1 MTQPEDSTGDA
12 PSRTESA
19 ASAEGAAPKPDTATA
34 KPKPAKKPA
43 AKPGTLKMKE
53 AGPGDGAG
61 AAANGG
67 AIVPA
72 DSTLLGKSTVERP
85 AATPKP
91 EDQRPVDPVKLQ
103 KEADAEAAKAVEGPR
118 VSSKTAIG
126 KTVEPVPAGEV
137 AMKTEA
143 AAETAKDAAKPAEVA
158 AKTTSKDVPKDSVAK
173 DAMPKATPGKDVASK
188 AAAKDGAAVPAPLQK
203 VTVQK
208 TGFWPVVL
216 GGVVAAALGSV
227 ATIWALPHL
236 PAGWLPD
243 QGQTVMAAPDV
254 DLEAIRAD
262 AVSAAEARVAG
273 LVEARVADLRE
284 TLVAAVPGEPG
295 DAQAAFDSSALDQ
308 QIAALRGRLD
318 QQAQQLDDLTARPA
332 IDPGLAGRMQ
342 ELAAQAEAL
351 QQQIHT
357 AAQQAQSRITEVQVE
372 AEKLQAAAADSTRRA
387 EAVAAIASL
396 QSALDRGVTPEE
408 ARATLEG
415 AGMDA
420 PEALTREVPS
430 LTSLQEDF
438 GPAAR
443 AALRATLRE
452 DSASGEGNLL
462 TNFLRAQTGARS
474 VAPREGVDPDAVLS
488 RAGGAVEAGRISA
501 ALDEMQALPDT
512 AKAAPDMAAWL
523 AGAES
528 YRAAQ
533 AALDDLS
540 ANSN

>member
-1 MTQPEDSTGDA
+1 MRQPEDSKGDA
-12 PSRTESA
+12 PSKIEA
-19 ASAEGAAPKPDTATA
+19 AAPAEAAAPTPETAAA

-43 AKPGTLKMKE
+43 AKPGTLKTRE
-53 AGPGDGAG
+53 TGEGDGA
-61 AAANGG
+61 AAAPGG
-67 AIVPA
+67 GKVEPA
-72 DSTLLGKSTVERP
+72 DSTLLGQSADGRP
-85 AATPKP
+85 AAAPRP
-91 EDQRPVDPVKLQ
+91 EDQRPVDPAEIQ
-103 KEADAEAAKAVEGPR
+103 RIADSEAAKAVEGKP
-118 VSSKTAIG
+118 VTA
-126 KTVEPVPAGEV
+126 KPAG
-137 AMKTEA
+137 
-143 AAETAKDAAKPAEVA
+143 AKPAEAAPKEQAGDGSAKVA
-158 AKTTSKDVPKDSVAK
+158 AQEP
-173 DAMPKATPGKDVASK
+173 
-188 AAAKDGAAVPAPLQK
+188 AKDGAAKGATSAPSPKPA
-203 VTVQK
+203 VQK

-216 GGVVAAALGSV
+216 GGVVAAGVGSA

-243 QGQTVMAAPDV
+243 RGETVVATPQVDV
-254 DLEAIRAD
+254 DAIRAD
-262 AVSAAEARVAG
+262 AVSAAESGVAAQI
-273 LVEARVADLRE
+273 EARVAALRE
-284 TLVAAVPGEPG
+284 ELAAQAPAAPGEAP
-295 DAQAAFDSSALDQ
+295 AFDATALEQ
-308 QIAALRGRLD
+308 QIAALRGQLE
-318 QQAQQLDDLTARPA
+318 QQARQIGELAARPSA
-332 IDPGLAGRMQ
+332 DPAAAGRMQ

-351 QQQIHT
+351 EPQIQT
-357 AAQQAQSRITEVQVE
+357 AAEQAQSRITEAQAE

-396 QSALDRGVTPEE
+396 QAALDRGVTPDE

-430 LTSLQEDF
+430 LTGLQEGF

-452 DSASGEGNLL
+452 ESASGEGNLL

-474 VAPREGVDPDAVLS
+474 VAPREGGDPDAILS
-488 RAGGAVEAGRISA
+488 RAGAAVDAGRIAA

-512 AKAAPDMAAWL
+512 AKTAPEMAAWL
-523 AGAES
+523 AGAEA